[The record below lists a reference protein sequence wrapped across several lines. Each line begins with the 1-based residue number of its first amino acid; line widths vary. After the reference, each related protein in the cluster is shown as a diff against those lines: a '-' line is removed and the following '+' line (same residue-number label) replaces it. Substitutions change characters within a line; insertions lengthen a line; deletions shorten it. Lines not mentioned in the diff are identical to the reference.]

1 MSTRMILRIVA
12 IAVLVVALIY
22 QCTNKAEA
30 APLRVLY
37 VTQSAGFQHAP
48 VKPGADGVA
57 PSEAAMIAIGKD
69 SGAFTAQIA
78 QSAAE
83 VTPERLKSIDVLVFY
98 TTGVLPIPGT
108 TWTAVQDWVAS
119 GKGGF
124 VGLHSATD
132 TGWPY
137 EGARDSYTRFI
148 GGKFAGHPWTQGTP
162 VRFAT
167 HDPDHPT
174 VAMWGPSIDYA
185 EEIYQYSDYD
195 PVRVRVL
202 QSLDFSGTPLKRPYA
217 VPVTWV
223 RQIGKGRLFY
233 TNIGHTP
240 STWDD
245 PRYRTQI
252 VEGIKWAAGLTKGEA
267 TPDPKR
273 QALWQI
279 RSLLAFGGTPAAEID
294 ALVGRLAKAEDRW
307 LSDIARRI
315 ASQRNGFPAGNA
327 DRTAF
332 DRTYAALVAE
342 VRAKAGA

>member
-1 MSTRMILRIVA
+1 MGRLLRFLAVVGLMAAGIISTA
-12 IAVLVVALIY
+12 SPAA
-22 QCTNKAEA
+22 A

-37 VTQSAGFQHAP
+37 LTQSAGFQHAP
-48 VKPGADGVA
+48 VKPGPDGVA
-57 PSEAAMIAIGKD
+57 PSEAAMIAIGKE
-69 SGAFTAQIA
+69 SGAFTAEIA
-78 QSAAE
+78 QNAAE
-83 VTPERLKSIDVLVFY
+83 ITPERLKTIDVLVFY
-98 TTGVLPIPGT
+98 TTGVMPIPGA
-108 TWTAVQDWVAS
+108 TWTAIQDWVRS

-137 EGARDSYTRFI
+137 EGPRDTYTAFI

-174 VAMWGPSIDYA
+174 VAMWGGAVDYA

-195 PVRVRVL
+195 PARVRVL
-202 QSLDFSGTPLKRPYA
+202 QSLDLAGMPLKRPYA

-245 PRYRTQI
+245 PRYRAQI
-252 VEGIKWAAGLTKGEA
+252 VEGIKWAAGQTSGDA
-267 TPDPKR
+267 APDPRR
-273 QALWQI
+273 QALWQV
-279 RSLLAFGGTPAAEID
+279 RSLLAYGGTRAAEID
-294 ALVGRLAKAEDRW
+294 TVIAKLGRADDRW
-307 LSDIARRI
+307 LNDIARRI
-315 ASQRNGFPAGNA
+315 AAQRNGFPTGNA

-332 DRTYAALVAE
+332 DRTYNALVAE
-342 VRAKAGA
+342 VRAKAGP

>member
-1 MSTRMILRIVA
+1 MSLRLRLLA
-12 IAVLVVALIY
+12 FFALI
-22 QCTNKAEA
+22 AAVIAGPAAA

-37 VTQSAGFQHAP
+37 LTQSAGFQHAP
-48 VKPGADGVA
+48 VKPGPDGVA
-57 PSEAAMIAIGKD
+57 PSEAAMIAIGRD
-69 SGAFTAQIA
+69 SGVFTAEIA
-78 QSAAE
+78 QNAAE
-83 VTPERLKSIDVLVFY
+83 ITPERLKTINVLVFY

-108 TWTAVQDWVAS
+108 TWTAIQDWVRS

-137 EGARDSYTRFI
+137 EGPRDTYTAFI

-174 VAMWGPSIDYA
+174 VAMWGTSADYA

-195 PVRVRVL
+195 PARVRVL
-202 QSLDFSGTPLKRPYA
+202 QSLDFAGMPLKRPYA

-223 RQIGKGRLFY
+223 RQVGKGRLFY

-245 PRYRTQI
+245 PRYRAQI
-252 VEGIKWAAGLTKGEA
+252 VEGIRWAAGLTKGDA
-267 TPDPKR
+267 TPDPRR

-279 RSLLAFGGTPAAEID
+279 RSLLAFGGTAAAEID
-294 ALVGRLAKAEDRW
+294 AVVGKLGRADDRW
-307 LSDIARRI
+307 LNDIARRI
-315 ASQRNGFPAGNA
+315 AAQRNGFPAGNA

-342 VRAKAGA
+342 VRAKAG

>member
-1 MSTRMILRIVA
+1 MSLRLRFLAFFAVIG
-12 IAVLVVALIY
+12 AVLAGP
-22 QCTNKAEA
+22 AAA

-37 VTQSAGFQHAP
+37 VTQSQGFQHAP
-48 VKPGADGVA
+48 VKPGLDGVA

-69 SGAFTAQIA
+69 TGVFSTEIA
-78 QSAAE
+78 RSAAE

-98 TTGVLPIPGT
+98 TTGVLPIPGA

-137 EGARDSYTRFI
+137 EGPRDSYTRFI

-167 HDPDHPT
+167 HDVDHPT
-174 VAMWGPSIDYA
+174 VSMWGSSADYA

-195 PVRVRVL
+195 PARVRVL
-202 QSLDFSGTPLKRPYA
+202 QSLDFSGMPLKRPYA

-245 PRYRTQI
+245 PRYRAQI
-252 VEGIKWAAGLTKGEA
+252 VEGIKWVAGLTKGEV

-279 RSLLAFGGTPAAEID
+279 RSLLAFGGTPTAEID
-294 ALVGRLAKAEDRW
+294 AVIGGLAKADDRW
-307 LSDIARRI
+307 LSDVARRI
-315 ASQRNGFPAGNA
+315 AAQRNGFLTGNA

-332 DRTYAALVAE
+332 DRTYAGLVAE
-342 VRAKAGA
+342 VRAKAGR

>member
-1 MSTRMILRIVA
+1 MSLRLRLL
-12 IAVLVVALIY
+12 VLLALL
-22 QCTNKAEA
+22 ASAMAGSAAA

-37 VTQSAGFQHAP
+37 LTQSAGFQHAP
-48 VKPGADGVA
+48 VKPGPNGVA
-57 PSEAAMIAIGKD
+57 PSEAAMIAIGKE

-78 QSAAE
+78 QNASE
-83 VTPERLKSIDVLVFY
+83 ITPDRLKTIDVLVFY

-108 TWTAVQDWVAS
+108 TWTAIQDWVRS

-137 EGARDSYTRFI
+137 EGPRDSYTAFI

-162 VRFAT
+162 VRLAT
-167 HDPDHPT
+167 HDSDHPT
-174 VAMWGPSIDYA
+174 VSMWAPSVDYA

-195 PVRVRVL
+195 PARVRVL
-202 QSLDFSGTPLKRPYA
+202 QSLDFTGMPLKRPYS

-245 PRYRTQI
+245 PRYRAQI
-252 VEGIKWAAGLTKGEA
+252 VEGIKWAGGLTKGDA
-267 TPDPKR
+267 TPDPRR
-273 QALWQI
+273 QALWAV
-279 RSLLAFGGTPAAEID
+279 RSLLAFGGAPQGEID
-294 ALVGRLAKAEDRW
+294 RVVGKLGKADDRW
-307 LSDIARRI
+307 LMDFARRI
-315 ASQRNGFPAGNA
+315 AALREGFPAGPAA

-332 DRTYAALVAE
+332 DKTYAALVAE
-342 VRAKAGA
+342 ARAKAV

>member
-1 MSTRMILRIVA
+1 MSLRLRLFAVFALVA
-12 IAVLVVALIY
+12 FAVAGP
-22 QCTNKAEA
+22 AAA

-37 VTQSAGFQHAP
+37 LTQSAGFQHAP
-48 VKPGADGVA
+48 VKPGPDGVA
-57 PSEAAMIAIGKD
+57 PSEAAMIAIGKET
-69 SGAFTAQIA
+69 GVFTAQIA
-78 QSAAE
+78 QNAAE
-83 VTPERLKSIDVLVFY
+83 ITPERLKSVDVLVFY

-108 TWTAVQDWVAS
+108 TWTAIQDWVRS

-132 TGWPY
+132 TGWLY
-137 EGARDSYTRFI
+137 EGPRDSYTAFI

-167 HDPDHPT
+167 HDLGNPT
-174 VAMWGPSIDYA
+174 VAMWGASTDYA

-195 PVRVRVL
+195 PARVRVL
-202 QSLDFSGTPLKRPYA
+202 QSLDFSGMPLKRPYS

-245 PRYRTQI
+245 ARYRAQI
-252 VEGIKWAAGLTKGEA
+252 VEGIKWAAGLTKGDA
-267 TPDPKR
+267 TPDPRR

-294 ALVGRLAKAEDRW
+294 AVVGKLGKADDRW
-307 LSDIARRI
+307 LNDIAKRI
-315 ASQRNGFPAGNA
+315 AAQRNGFPAGNA

-342 VRAKAGA
+342 VRAKAG

>member
-1 MSTRMILRIVA
+1 MSLRLRLLA
-12 IAVLVVALIY
+12 FFALI
-22 QCTNKAEA
+22 AAVIAGPAAA

-37 VTQSAGFQHAP
+37 LTQSAGFQHAP
-48 VKPGADGVA
+48 VKPGPDGVA
-57 PSEAAMIAIGKD
+57 PSEAAMIAIGRD
-69 SGAFTAQIA
+69 SGVFTAEIA
-78 QSAAE
+78 QNAAE
-83 VTPERLKSIDVLVFY
+83 ITPERLKTIDVLVFY

-108 TWTAVQDWVAS
+108 TWTAIQDWVRS

-137 EGARDSYTRFI
+137 EGPRDTYTAFI

-174 VAMWGPSIDYA
+174 VAMWGTSADYA

-195 PVRVRVL
+195 PARVRVL
-202 QSLDFSGTPLKRPYA
+202 QSLDFAGMPLKRPYA

-223 RQIGKGRLFY
+223 RQVGKGRLFY

-245 PRYRTQI
+245 PRYRAQI
-252 VEGIKWAAGLTKGEA
+252 VEGIRWAAGLTKGDA
-267 TPDPKR
+267 TPDPRR

-279 RSLLAFGGTPAAEID
+279 RSLLAFGGTTAAEID
-294 ALVGRLAKAEDRW
+294 AVVGKLGKADDRW
-307 LSDIARRI
+307 LNDIARRI
-315 ASQRNGFPAGNA
+315 AAQRDGFPAGNA

-342 VRAKAGA
+342 VRVKAG

>member
-1 MSTRMILRIVA
+1 MRLILRIVA
-12 IAVLVVALIY
+12 IAVLIGALIY
-22 QCTNKAEA
+22 KCATPAAA

-57 PSEAAMIAIGKD
+57 PSEAAMIAIGKETGVF
-69 SGAFTAQIA
+69 SAQIA

-83 VTPERLKSIDVLVFY
+83 LTPERLKTIDVLVFY
-98 TTGVLPIPGT
+98 TTGVLPIPGA

-137 EGARDSYTRFI
+137 EGPRDSYTAFI

-167 HDPDHPT
+167 HDTDHPT
-174 VAMWGPSIDYA
+174 AAMWGASVDFA

-195 PVRVRVL
+195 PARVRVL

-245 PRYRTQI
+245 PRYRAQI

-267 TPDPKR
+267 TPDPRR
-273 QALWQI
+273 QALWQV

-294 ALVGRLAKAEDRW
+294 AVVGRLDKAEDRW
-307 LSDIARRI
+307 LNDIARRI
-315 ASQRNGFPAGNA
+315 AAQRSGFPTGNA

-332 DRTYAALVAE
+332 DRTYAGLVAE
-342 VRAKAGA
+342 VRSKAGS